1 MDMPGSS
8 AHEILQGGYWNGL
21 AFPAPGRKSGHADT
35 RDAYTQRNRHAADT
49 ARGLPSAKQRKPQ
62 EKPHLPTSLLDSVLL
77 ELINEKINF
86 II

>member
-1 MDMPGSS
+1 M
-8 AHEILQGGYWNGL
+8 

-49 ARGLPSAKQRKPQ
+49 ARGLPSAKQRTPQ